1 MIFPFLLD
9 MGKPSGVL
17 VGNNGRCYLMQYSI
31 ALCYLPFIKISHG
44 RVKLQPGGMMSPAAA
59 TRQARNLYLPYVL
72 ELLLAILPII
82 LFAAISPGDAAV
94 SWIYISHGDTS
105 SYINTYFS
113 GRQTISRALM
123 LI

>member
-17 VGNNGRCYLMQYSI
+17 VGNNGRRYLMQYSI

-59 TRQARNLYLPYVL
+59 TRQTRNLYLPYVL
-72 ELLLAILPII
+72 EFLLAILPILFVVI
-82 LFAAISPGDAAV
+82 LPGDAAV

-105 SYINTYFS
+105 SYIGY
-113 GRQTISRALM
+113 I
-123 LI
+123 